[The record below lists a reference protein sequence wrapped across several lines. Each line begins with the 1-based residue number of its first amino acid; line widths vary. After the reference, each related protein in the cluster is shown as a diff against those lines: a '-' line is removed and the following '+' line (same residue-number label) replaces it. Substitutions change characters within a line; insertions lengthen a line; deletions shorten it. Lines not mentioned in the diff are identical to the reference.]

1 MKHSAVAFLA
11 ATAVGLA
18 IAAPSVVHA
27 SPANRKSISGWA
39 HCGATTDDSAGIA
52 RAFAAARHGA
62 FTLLIDCPVRLH
74 VGMDIE
80 RPIFIDDGTT
90 VEFSGPGK
98 LTVDNVLIPAFV
110 IAGSS
115 HVVLTNWNLE
125 YDAALPLKPKV
136 GGHEENG
143 QFKQGPEPANAFND
157 SVLTPW
163 LTANR
168 KIVFDRSRGNVN
180 SKWVGATNS
189 AAIFFF
195 AGDASDVHITGMHV
209 SAPAGAGVDRFIPV
223 VFSLNPDYRSNV
235 TVNAQTPVSGEYLAI
250 PHDLTFSNVSL
261 DGTYMGWV
269 GSVRDAVFEDIASR
283 RYGDLQDSGGGSAGG
298 EGKWFA
304 PPHLF
309 YLSYPATGDPA
320 LFNKNIRIKNVA
332 DEGPRVGVA
341 RDKGGG
347 DSVSGYALSLKIGC
361 VDCSVDQYRTTRP
374 DGFLD
379 LLACD
384 NLTISNVDATYDSAF
399 LNNAFPGWRFPASP
413 YKNVTFKNIL
423 FRDVAPSTTRPPI
436 GDATQESNSRI
447 VFSNVRVE
455 INHWA
460 GPAPL
465 EPPAIAGTGNDVAVE
480 YVVKDDAERIARA
493 RRGSVEA
500 TLRARPATLKGPGQ
514 IELTWS
520 SKHASSCE
528 AGGAWS
534 GGVGAQGSRTM
545 PLSQA
550 GDFEYR
556 LTCKNGSDTAA
567 ATTRVSVSR

>member
-1 MKHSAVAFLA
+1 MKHPVVALLASA
-11 ATAVGLA
+11 TVGLA
-18 IAAPSVVHA
+18 LAGPSVVHG
-27 SPANRKSISGWA
+27 SPANKKSISGWA
-39 HCGATTDDSAGIA
+39 HCGGTSDDGPGIA

-62 FTLLIDCPVRLH
+62 FTLVIDCPVRLH

-90 VEFSGPGK
+90 VEFSGSGK

-115 HVVLTNWNLE
+115 HVVLTDWNLE
-125 YDAALPLKPKV
+125 YDAALPLKPKI

-189 AAIFFF
+189 AAVFFL
-195 AGDASDVHITGMHV
+195 AGDVSDVHITGMHV
-209 SAPAGAGVDRFIPV
+209 SAPPGAGVDRFIPV
-223 VFSLNPDYRSNV
+223 VFSLNPDYKSNV
-235 TVNAQTPVSGEYLAI
+235 TVNAQTPASGEYLAI

-269 GSVRDAVFEDIASR
+269 GSVRDAVFENIASH

-309 YLSYPATGDPA
+309 YLSYPANGDPA

-332 DEGPRVGVA
+332 DEGPRAGVA
-341 RDKGGG
+341 RDKGGS

-384 NLTISNVDATYDSAF
+384 NLTISNVDAAYDSAF

-413 YKNVTFKNIL
+413 YKNVTFKNIV

-460 GPAPL
+460 GPGRL
-465 EPPAIAGTGNDVAVE
+465 EPPTIAGTGNDVAVE
-480 YVVKDDAERIARA
+480 YVVKDDAERVAKARK
-493 RRGSVEA
+493 GSAEA
-500 TLRARPATLKGPGQ
+500 TLRARPATLKGSGQ
-514 IELTWS
+514 TELTWS
-520 SKHASSCE
+520 SKQASSCE

-534 GGVGAQGSRTM
+534 GSVGAQGSRTVQ
-545 PLSQA
+545 LSQA

-556 LTCKNGSDTAA
+556 LTCRNGSDTAA
-567 ATTRVSVSR
+567 AATRVSVSR